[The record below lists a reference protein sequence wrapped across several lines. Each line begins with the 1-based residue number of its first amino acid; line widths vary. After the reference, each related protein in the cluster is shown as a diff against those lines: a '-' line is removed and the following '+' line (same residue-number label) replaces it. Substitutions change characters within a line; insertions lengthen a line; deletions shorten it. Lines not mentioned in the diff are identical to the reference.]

1 MLAIAADP
9 SPGSPEP
16 GERASEAPARIAAAS
31 DALLTCLQFLARHY
45 DKPSSETTLTAG
57 LPLDN
62 GLLTDEL
69 LPRAAHRVGLVAAGT
84 VRRLSDFNA
93 IDLPAIVFLKGHRPV
108 VLLSLSDRKPCRVFL
123 PHNGGVSAV
132 PFGELADLYE
142 GSGITVAPHYDAQDF
157 DGERPTHIQRGHWF
171 WGPVKSQRKAFV
183 TVCLAALMINL
194 IGLAAPLFTMNVYD
208 RVLPNKAIST
218 LWVLALG
225 FAVVLLF
232 DFILKLARA
241 VLLDTIGKKL
251 DIQLSEAIFEK
262 ILNTPLKD
270 RPSSTGE
277 FVNRVT
283 QYEYIRE
290 FFTSNTVAVF
300 IDCSFLFIFFLVI
313 YQISG
318 WLVVFPMV
326 ATALVI
332 AAGLIAQ
339 KMIGEKMAASQAE
352 SSLRHAMLV
361 EAVGALETIKGI
373 RAEGALLR
381 RWDNIIRTA
390 SVTQEQIKTISST
403 AIYFSLLLQQLVTVF
418 VVIGG
423 TYSFAEGQL
432 STGAIIATVMLASRA
447 VAPLT
452 SVATTLTRA
461 RHAFAAMRTLNGLM
475 DSPDE
480 RISQKNFVNRPV
492 EAGAVQIRNGVFY
505 YPHVQRRILD
515 GINLSIR
522 PGEKVGVI
530 GRVGSGKT
538 TLGRL
543 IAGLYPLT
551 DGELLIDGVDV
562 RQYHPHEVRKAVAI
576 VSQDTD
582 LFLGSVKENIL
593 MARPNATDEELVRAC
608 KLAGVD
614 DFVSQHPMGYDMPA
628 GERGRNLSTGQRQAV
643 AIARAF
649 LIKPKILFLD
659 EPSSS
664 MDLATERVFLARLQ
678 ENMPADQTLLIA
690 THRYSML
697 ALVDR
702 LIVVENGRIAADGPK
717 ETVLNALRNASAGSA

>member
-1 MLAIAADP
+1 M
-9 SPGSPEP
+9 
-16 GERASEAPARIAAAS
+16 
-31 DALLTCLQFLARHY
+31 
-45 DKPSSETTLTAG
+45 LTAG
-57 LPLDN
+57 LPLERGILSED
-62 GLLTDEL
+62 LFQ
-69 LPRAAHRVGLVAAGT
+69 RAATRVGLVSKPV
-84 VRRLSDFNA
+84 VRDLADFSI
-93 IDLPAIVFLKGHRPV
+93 IDLPAIIVLRGNRPV
-108 VLLSLSDRKPCRVFL
+108 VLLSLADKKPCRVFM
-123 PHNGGVSAV
+123 PESGGVSSV
-132 PFGELADLYE
+132 SFEELSQLYD
-142 GSGITVAPHYDAQDF
+142 GRGIVVIPHYDAQDH
-157 DGERPTHIQRGHWF
+157 DGERPTQITQGHWF
-171 WGPVKSQRKAFV
+171 WGPVKAQKKSFL
-183 TVCLAALMINL
+183 TVVLAALMINL

-208 RVLPNKAIST
+208 RVLPNKAVTT
-218 LWVLALG
+218 LWVLAIG

-232 DFILKLARA
+232 DFVLKLARA

-251 DIQLSEAIFEK
+251 DIQLSETIFEK
-262 ILNTPLKD
+262 ILNTPLSE

-277 FVNRVT
+277 FVNRVS

-290 FFTSNTVAVF
+290 FFTSNTITVF
-300 IDCSFLFIFFLVI
+300 IDCFFLFIFFFVI
-313 YQISG
+313 YQVSG
-318 WLVVFPMV
+318 WMVAIPLVAMVLVV
-326 ATALVI
+326 

-381 RWDNIIRTA
+381 RWDNVIRTA
-390 SVTQEQIKTISST
+390 SITQEQIKTISSS
-403 AIYFSLLLQQLVTVF
+403 AVYFSLLVQQLVTIF
-418 VVIGG
+418 VIIAG
-423 TYSFAEGQL
+423 TYRFAVGEL
-432 STGAIIATVMLASRA
+432 TTGAIIATVMLASRA

-461 RHAFAAMRTLNGLM
+461 RHAFSAMRTLNNLM
-475 DSPDE
+475 ALPDE
-480 RISQKNFVNRPV
+480 RVSHRNFVNRPV
-492 EAGAVQIRNGVFY
+492 EDGAVQIRGGVFY
-505 YPHVQRRILD
+505 YPQVQRRILD
-515 GINLSIR
+515 GINLSIK
-522 PGEKVGVI
+522 PGEKVGII

-543 IAGLYPLT
+543 IAGLYPLS

-562 RQYHPHEVRKAVAI
+562 RQYHPHEVRKAVTI

-593 MARPNATDEELVRAC
+593 MARPSASDEDLVRAA

-643 AIARAF
+643 AVARAF

-664 MDLATERVFLARLQ
+664 MDLATERLFLARLQ
-678 ENMPADQTLLIA
+678 ENMPAEQTLLIA

-697 ALVDR
+697 ALVER
-702 LIVVENGRIAADGPK
+702 LIVVENGKIAADGPK
-717 ETVLNALRNASAGSA
+717 ETVLNALRTASGAAA